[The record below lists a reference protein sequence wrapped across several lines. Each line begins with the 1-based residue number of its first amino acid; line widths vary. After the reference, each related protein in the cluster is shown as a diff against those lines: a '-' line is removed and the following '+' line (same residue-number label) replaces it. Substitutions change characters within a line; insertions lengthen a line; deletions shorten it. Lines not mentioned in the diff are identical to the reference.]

1 MTLIRFLYDDCLNE
15 RSEIHLVIFTKE
27 FFTHS

>member
-1 MTLIRFLYDDCLNE
+1 MLIRFLYDDYLNE

-27 FFTHS
+27 FVTLS